1 MKVRNKQYNNF
12 TMKPIGRLRDL
23 ITVQFETDNIEELSK
38 YISNDKNTNYQDE
51 EITNILIRKFY

>member
-1 MKVRNKQYNNF
+1 
-12 TMKPIGRLRDL
+12 MKPIEQELRDL

>member
-1 MKVRNKQYNNF
+1 
-12 TMKPIGRLRDL
+12 MKPIEQELRDL

-38 YISNDKNTNYQDE
+38 YISNDQKNYQDE